1 MKNKIKIEISA
12 RHCHLSDQDA
22 QKLLGKNYKLKVIK
36 PLSQLGEFASQETIT
51 VKTKGGQ
58 LTNVRVVGPIRP
70 KTQVEITLTEARKLK
85 INPPIRLSG
94 DIEKTPGAML
104 IGSKGKV
111 NIKEGIIIAQRHLH
125 CNPAQANK
133 LGLQDGQS
141 LAVKTL
147 GARSV
152 TFHNVVVRV
161 KKNFDLSVHLDTD
174 EGNAALPAGIC
185 SQGEI
190 ISA

>member
-94 DIEKTPGAML
+94 DIEKTP
-104 IGSKGKV
+104 
-111 NIKEGIIIAQRHLH
+111 
-125 CNPAQANK
+125 
-133 LGLQDGQS
+133 
-141 LAVKTL
+141 
-147 GARSV
+147 
-152 TFHNVVVRV
+152 
-161 KKNFDLSVHLDTD
+161 
-174 EGNAALPAGIC
+174 
-185 SQGEI
+185 
-190 ISA
+190 